1 MTRST
6 HLVGSWTSRSP
17 AMAMDNALERL
28 APHLQRHGETGY
40 LRSKWVQPTLEALR
54 ANPEGLSLARSTSRP
69 LVAWRAGRTSRRCG
83 TRSTRRSS

>member
-69 LVAWRAGRTSRRCG
+69 PVAWRAGRTSRRSG